1 MQKIPIHLAEP
12 GMVLAKPIIS
22 ESGMQLCAE
31 ETVLTASIIERLKKM
46 QIIQIT
52 LKGNPVDSPVKQ
64 PSNAESV
71 KELNAR
77 FSKVKNDPLMEKVRT
92 AIETALLA
100 EDEEGQGSAP
110 EARKG

>member
-12 GMVLAKPIIS
+12 GMILAKPIIT
-22 ESGMQLCAE
+22 EAGMQLCAE

-52 LKGNPVDSPVKQ
+52 LKGNPVDSGVKQ
-64 PSNAESV
+64 PSNTESV

-77 FSKVKNDPLMEKVRT
+77 FSKVKNDVLMEKLRA
-92 AIETALLA
+92 AIENALLA
-100 EDEEGQGSAP
+100 QNEEGSGSVQ
-110 EARKG
+110 EAGQA